1 MGQNP
6 AALVSTKWLLRM
18 LILTFIRPG
27 HEPSLNQVSL
37 HVCVC
42 VCVLLVLL

>member
-1 MGQNP
+1 
-6 AALVSTKWLLRM
+6 M

-37 HVCVC
+37 HMCVAG
-42 VCVLLVLL
+42 VAGVALISIFSLDFWKLW